1 MNNNYQNNQNGYQNK
16 DSHQNRN
23 QGGQSEQRIYVGNAK
38 EIKRKDGSSFI
49 SATICMDDVD
59 TKEAQSH
66 VFTGKNGKRYLK
78 VVVNPFRD
86 GANQFG
92 NTHSIAVDTFKPD
105 PNYQRNNNGDSGNA
119 NENKGNYGSDPYN
132 NSQNPY

>member
-1 MNNNYQNNQNGYQNK
+1 MNNNYQNNGNGYQNRGGN
-16 DSHQNRN
+16 QNRN

-49 SATICMDDVD
+49 SATICLDDVD
-59 TKEAQSH
+59 TQEAQSH

-105 PNYQRNNNGDSGNA
+105 ANYQRNNGGSGNGYG
-119 NENKGNYGSDPYN
+119 NNGNYTSDPYN
-132 NSQNPY
+132 NSNGPY